1 MMQNGN
7 VYITRERLVELENE
21 LKELKTLKRK
31 QVADKIAE
39 ARAHG
44 DLSENS
50 EYDVAREEQAHL
62 EIKIAKLENILSR
75 ATVVNESDLPEDEVH
90 ILCTVTIK
98 DLDSEQETEYKLVSP
113 EEADFEQNKISI
125 VSPIG
130 KALIKRKIN
139 DIVEVNNQNG
149 KKQYKILK
157 ITK

>member
-1 MMQNGN
+1 MEQNGN

-21 LKELKTLKRK
+21 LRELKTFKRK

-44 DLSENS
+44 DISENA
-50 EYDVAREEQAHL
+50 EYDAAREEQAHL

-75 ATVVNESDLPEDEVH
+75 VIVIDEKSMPDDEVH
-90 ILCTVTIK
+90 ILCTVSIR
-98 DLDSEQETEYKLVSP
+98 DLQTGRETDYTLVSP
-113 EEADFEQNKISI
+113 EESDFEQNKISI

-130 KALIKRKIN
+130 KALLGKKIN
-139 DIVEVNNQNG
+139 DIIEVNNQNG
-149 KKQYKILK
+149 IRQYKILK

>member
-98 DLDSEQETEYKLVSP
+98 DLDTEQETEYKLVSP

>member
-1 MMQNGN
+1 MEQNGN

-21 LKELKTLKRK
+21 LRELKTSKRK

-75 ATVVNESDLPEDEVH
+75 ATVIDENILPKDEVH
-90 ILCTVTIK
+90 ILCTVSIK
-98 DLDSEQETEYKLVSP
+98 DLQTNIETEYTLVSP
-113 EEADFEQNKISI
+113 EESDFEQNKISI

-130 KALIKRKIN
+130 KALMGKKIN
-139 DIVEVNNQNG
+139 DIIEVNIQNG
-149 KKQYKILK
+149 KKQYQILK

>member
-1 MMQNGN
+1 MGQNGN
-7 VYITRERLVELENE
+7 VYMTRERLVELENE
-21 LKELKTLKRK
+21 LRELKTIKRK

-44 DLSENS
+44 DISENS

-62 EIKIAKLENILSR
+62 EMRIAKLENILSR
-75 ATVVNESDLPEDEVH
+75 ATIVDESRLPKDEVH
-90 ILCTVTIK
+90 ILCTVTIR
-98 DLDSEQETEYKLVSP
+98 DLHTNNESDYTLVSP
-113 EEADFEQNKISI
+113 EEADFEKNRISI

-130 KALIKRKIN
+130 RALLGKKIN

-149 KKQYKILK
+149 KREYKILK